1 MTERLTEDYFDD
13 MQKITRHYAKSN
25 NIDLNTGGDD
35 FQDIIDK
42 LAKYETSEE
51 EGRLVVLPC
60 DTVYFL
66 CDKGTKYAH
75 VRAKSIFDLLV
86 YDINGIDKDGRYWS
100 VKAEAEKALKENEG
114 NDNRRALEYYEEVA
128 MQELEKILEEIDN
141 ATDEYGMVDYIND
154 DPVISK
160 NQAKEII
167 RKYMSGKDSNVHTN
181 DGRFR
186 NRTGRKGAITM
197 TENQVLIKTPEE
209 AIETIKSNMPTSGY
223 QMLRESLEMAI
234 IALKEVQQYREIG
247 TVEECKELA
256 AIVNKVERNELAK
269 IIDEWISYRKIGT
282 VEECREAMANKKK
295 CEKQWHNEME
305 NPLEP
310 IKVYSALKSEILK
323 LELRIKNRPKDISI
337 LDYTVI
343 AALQKVLK
351 NNLEGMEDE

>member
-13 MQKITRHYAKSN
+13 MQKITRHHAKSN

-60 DTVYFL
+60 DTVYFI

-114 NDNRRALEYYEEVA
+114 NDDRRALEYYEEVA
-128 MQELEKILEEIDN
+128 MQELEKILEEID
-141 ATDEYGMVDYIND
+141 AHAIEFEIFGTSDDYIS
-154 DPVISK
+154 VGWVK
-160 NQAKEII
+160 AII
-167 RKYMSGKDSNVHTN
+167 RKHMN
-181 DGRFR
+181 DGWIPVE
-186 NRTGRKGAITM
+186 RTGRKGAITM
-197 TENQVLIKTPEE
+197 TENQVSIKIPEE

-234 IALKEVQQYREIG
+234 IALKEVQKYREIG

-256 AIVNKVERNELAK
+256 SMFTPEKKHVLGQIV
-269 IIDEWISYRKIGT
+269 DEWKEYIEIGT
-282 VEECREAMANKKK
+282 VEECRAAM
-295 CEKQWHNEME
+295 EKQ
-305 NPLEP
+305 
-310 IKVYSALKSEILK
+310 KLKK
-323 LELRIKNRPKDISI
+323 PNRSGMDEQDYYICPNCGADIGSI
-337 LDYTVI
+337 DDYFPRDRYCHECGQAI
-343 AALQKVLK
+343 RWK
-351 NNLEGMEDE
+351 NLEGMEDE